1 MDDTMKSLKTIT
13 MVVYVLQ
20 AASFLFGISA
30 IVAIIINYVKRD
42 DVRGTW
48 LESHFRWQIRT
59 FWFSLLWGSLG
70 LLTFLLIVGYGILVA
85 TGVWVIYRVVK
96 GGLNL
101 LDGKEMYV
109 SSKILSPLAGEG
121 QGGGDTGRCP

>member
-1 MDDTMKSLKTIT
+1 MTDEGSVNVTGEERLKSLKTIT
-13 MVVYVLQ
+13 MVVYALQ
-20 AASFLFGISA
+20 AASFLFGVTA

-59 FWFSLLWGSLG
+59 FWFSLLWGGFG
-70 LLTFLLIVGYGILVA
+70 LITFLLVVGYFILIADGI
-85 TGVWVIYRVVK
+85 WVIYRVVK

-101 LDGKEMYV
+101 IDGKEMYAT
-109 SSKILSPLAGEG
+109 SSTA
-121 QGGGDTGRCP
+121 C

>member
-70 LLTFLLIVGYGILVA
+70 LITFLLIVGYGILVA

-101 LDGKEMYV
+101 LDGKEMYG
-109 SSKILSPLAGEG
+109 SSKILSHLAGEG